1 MLQGGP
7 GTWSESVHREA
18 LLRVQMKLVRRR
30 PHLLPRSAK
39 RDPGGVMPGVG
50 GYQALS
56 ALETEHRDTS
66 PESPWAL
73 LVLRDRRSSLDLPPA
88 TKATHSKW
96 GMVKRAAE
104 QTEASPF

>member
-1 MLQGGP
+1 
-7 GTWSESVHREA
+7 
-18 LLRVQMKLVRRR
+18 
-30 PHLLPRSAK
+30 
-39 RDPGGVMPGVG
+39 MPGVG

-88 TKATHSKW
+88 TKATHSKR